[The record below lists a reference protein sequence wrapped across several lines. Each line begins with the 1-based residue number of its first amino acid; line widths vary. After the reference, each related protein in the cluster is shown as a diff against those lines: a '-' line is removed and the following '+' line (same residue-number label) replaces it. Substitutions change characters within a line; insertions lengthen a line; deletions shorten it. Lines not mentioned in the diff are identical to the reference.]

1 MLRKAVFTVL
11 VSVLDKKRTLETTN
25 NINIPK
31 KQDQNNNKNR
41 QSVVNRER
49 KALPSIFGSPKVVS
63 RGGPNKAVVSSETG
77 VC

>member
-1 MLRKAVFTVL
+1 MRQ
-11 VSVLDKKRTLETTN
+11 KRTLDKTS

-31 KQDQNNNKNR
+31 NR
-41 QSVVNRER
+41 TRTTTKRDSIVNRER
-49 KALPSIFGSPKVVS
+49 KGLPSIFGSPKVVS